1 MNIENPSCAAALI
14 ASRGDTEACEARL
27 AQAVA
32 RAAEREPQL
41 KAFCFR
47 PERYAPIDAATAAK
61 PLAGLP
67 IAVKDLVA
75 TTDMPTTYG
84 SRIYQGHLPKEDA
97 EIVKQ
102 LRAYGGTV
110 FGKTVTTEFAW
121 REPGPTVN
129 PWNAAHTPGGSSSG
143 SAAAVGAGIVPL
155 AIGTQT
161 LGSVIRP
168 AAYCGV
174 VGFKPTHDRVP
185 NKGVH
190 PLSQSLDHVGF
201 FARSVDD
208 IALAYALFAEGKP
221 EVLASAAAWSGY
233 FAPQRPQSVGV
244 IRTSLWQRADDEQ
257 QANFNASIERLQA
270 AGVQTLELD
279 LHVDLPVLIDALNT
293 ILQVEALRNIGPLA
307 AEYPDKVS
315 DVMKALLAAGAQ
327 VSAAQ
332 YEDARALQAELSA
345 QSAAFLGGCDIA
357 VSPPATGA
365 APLGLD
371 YTGDATFCAAWS
383 FLGMPAVTLPSGRA
397 ANGLPLGF
405 QLIGA
410 RDADLPLLQ
419 AAAWAQAA
427 LPAFH

>member
-1 MNIENPSCAAALI
+1 
-14 ASRGDTEACEARL
+14 
-27 AQAVA
+27 
-32 RAAEREPQL
+32 
-41 KAFCFR
+41 
-47 PERYAPIDAATAAK
+47 
-61 PLAGLP
+61 
-67 IAVKDLVA
+67 
-75 TTDMPTTYG
+75 
-84 SRIYQGHLPKEDA
+84 
-97 EIVKQ
+97 
-102 LRAYGGTV
+102 
-110 FGKTVTTEFAW
+110 
-121 REPGPTVN
+121 
-129 PWNAAHTPGGSSSG
+129 
-143 SAAAVGAGIVPL
+143 
-155 AIGTQT
+155 
-161 LGSVIRP
+161 
-168 AAYCGV
+168 V

-270 AGVQTLELD
+270 ADVQTLELD